1 MNLPAAGPNLAGR
14 IALFAGLT
22 ALLLYSAT
30 ASRGVVWQDSGVH
43 QYRIAA
49 GQAENPYG
57 LALSHPLHHWIGR
70 GVAAVV
76 PPEQLGFALNLISAI
91 AGATGI
97 GLIAGLTTALT
108 GVRLAGLIAG
118 LTAGVAHAYWQL
130 SAVTET
136 YTLQVALLAAEWCLL
151 LRYLRTGNGWWLSGL
166 FFINGLHVANHLLGL
181 LALATYGVLV
191 IERLARRRLP
201 VAALPAL
208 MLGWVLGALPYL
220 VLIAGHYARNGD
232 LAATLYSALFGAG
245 TTGGGYRRHVLNVSI
260 SSGQLRKF
268 AMILGYNFPSLAG
281 LIALGG
287 IAASRWRIPA
297 PLWWVLVAQ
306 SLLYFAFVAR
316 YPIED
321 QYTFLLPV
329 CALCGVWCGLGV
341 AAVLEMSSS
350 SRVRRYA
357 TGILIA
363 QAVWPVG
370 LYIAFPWIAQQRGW
384 LGKSW
389 RDLPYR
395 DEYSSFLHP
404 WKHHDDSAE
413 RYTRDTLAQ
422 IAPGGWILADATT
435 ACPIAFT
442 AEVTGLMRQKRP
454 LIFSAESC
462 VNARRPRLNV
472 EELRAF
478 LAGGGDVL
486 AVPSYDVEKLWG
498 ADFEIERNGD
508 WWRLRLRAAASRPAF
523 GAGSPGTATPSTSTA
538 PKP

>member
-1 MNLPAAGPNLAGR
+1 MNLPAAAPIHSTR
-14 IALFAGLT
+14 IGLLVGAA
-22 ALLLYSAT
+22 ALLLYAAT
-30 ASRGVVWQDSGVH
+30 ASRGVLWQDSGVH
-43 QYRIAA
+43 QYRIAV

-57 LALSHPLHHWIGR
+57 LALSHPVHHWIGR

-76 PPEQLGFALNLISAI
+76 PPAGLGFALNLISAA
-91 AGATGI
+91 AGAAAV
-97 GLIAGLTTALT
+97 GLIAGLTAALT
-108 GVRLAGLIAG
+108 GLRRAGLIAG

-136 YTLQVALLAAEWCLL
+136 YALQVALLAAEWCLL
-151 LRYLRTGNGWWLSGL
+151 LRYLRSGNWLWLAGL
-166 FFINGLHVANHLLGL
+166 FCVNGLHVANHLLGL

-191 IERLARRRLP
+191 VERLARGRLP
-201 VAALPAL
+201 LAALPAL

-220 VLIAGHYARNGD
+220 VLIADHYAREGD

-260 SSGQLRKF
+260 SGGQLRKF

-287 IAASRWRIPA
+287 IAASRQRIPA

-306 SLLYFAFVAR
+306 SSLYFAFVAR

-341 AAVLEMSSS
+341 AAAFDVICSPVVRQWTTGVL
-350 SRVRRYA
+350 VA
-357 TGILIA
+357 HA
-363 QAVWPVG
+363 AWPVVV
-370 LYIAFPWIAQQRGW
+370 YMAFPWIAEQRGW

-395 DEYSSFLHP
+395 DEYSAFLHP

-413 RYTRDTLAQ
+413 RYTRDTLARV
-422 IAPGGWILADATT
+422 APGGWILADATT
-435 ACPIAFT
+435 ACPIAFS
-442 AEVTGLMRQKRP
+442 AEVSGVMREKRP

-462 VNARRPRLNV
+462 VNKRRQRLTV
-472 EELRAF
+472 HELRAF

-508 WWRLRLRAAASRPAF
+508 WWRVRLPAAASAPASGV
-523 GAGSPGTATPSTSTA
+523 GAPEAAKPSTSTA
-538 PKP
+538 PNP